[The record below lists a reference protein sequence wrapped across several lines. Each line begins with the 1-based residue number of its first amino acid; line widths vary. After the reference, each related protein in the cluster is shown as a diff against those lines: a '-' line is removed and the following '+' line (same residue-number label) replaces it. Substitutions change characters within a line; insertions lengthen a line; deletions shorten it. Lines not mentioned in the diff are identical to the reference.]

1 MGKKRESSRYE
12 RHVHDSMAAILCT
25 TVLSRQDRL
34 SPRRV
39 DAVLCVRAV
48 GSGWAETDGRGKH
61 RAAHRTPDTATG
73 HGTLLHKN
81 CYMYQ
86 KTKFFYENQKGKT
99 RR

>member
-61 RAAHRTPDTATG
+61 RTPDTG
-73 HGTLLHKN
+73 HRDR
-81 CYMYQ
+81 
-86 KTKFFYENQKGKT
+86 T
-99 RR
+99 RDAAAWEHLSALVSK